1 MTFISKLVV
10 LDVSKTADVLQ
21 ESSNS
26 ILYFQVEF
34 LLLFLALPFACE
46 KDCWKSKPLFKCAGF
61 HLEYCPRGANI
72 SNLDTKELKIVR

>member
-10 LDVSKTADVLQ
+10 LDVINTADVWQ

-46 KDCWKSKPLFKCAGF
+46 KIAGSHNHF
-61 HLEYCPRGANI
+61 LSVQGFI
-72 SNLDTKELKIVR
+72 